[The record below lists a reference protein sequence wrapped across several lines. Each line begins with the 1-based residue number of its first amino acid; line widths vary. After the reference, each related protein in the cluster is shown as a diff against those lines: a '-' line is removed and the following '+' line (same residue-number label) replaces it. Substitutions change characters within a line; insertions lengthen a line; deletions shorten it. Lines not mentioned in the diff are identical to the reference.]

1 MDYIENSN
9 TQYSVSKFTKKF
21 ITNYIIGAILIG
33 VVVYIISEVLS
44 SFLPTYVQLIVNFLL
59 TIFGFWKISS
69 SAIETS
75 LKEATITQENVRNVL
90 RNIFIFLIILLVINV
105 LFTYIQ
111 FHFSVKVL
119 SSLKNALIINLIA
132 KIIATIIQY
141 GIIMM
146 FCKNKLEEK
155 VLGKEI
161 NKILYIVLLI
171 VAIVVLCGISF
182 FNKNGSEAEKAVNS
196 TSISGSEAEKTV
208 NSTSISGSEIA
219 SKYKNAKWEEIYCS
233 SSTNVDTNIA
243 TVYVSLGHLE
253 ENTVKK
259 YKAVKIVCTIY
270 KQSTNK
276 VIGESE
282 NYYEDV
288 ELSYGFLSF
297 SEIISVKLSTS
308 FVGND
313 FSSTVKA
320 YGVKY

>member
-44 SFLPTYVQLIVNFLL
+44 SFLPTYVQLIDNFLL

-196 TSISGSEAEKTV
+196 TSISGSE
-208 NSTSISGSEIA
+208 IA